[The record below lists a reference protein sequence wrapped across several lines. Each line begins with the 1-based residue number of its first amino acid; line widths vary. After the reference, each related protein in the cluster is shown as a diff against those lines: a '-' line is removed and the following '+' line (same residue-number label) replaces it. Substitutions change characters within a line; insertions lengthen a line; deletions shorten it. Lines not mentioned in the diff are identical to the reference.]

1 MRGLRLSLAVCMGVI
16 ACTKV
21 ENRERPAEDRS
32 PYGELEIARADEA
45 LGRFAPRHPTLAEL
59 EARIRQA
66 RRIRALL
73 YRLSKL
79 GP

>member
-1 MRGLRLSLAVCMGVI
+1 MRAPRKPTRGCAI
-16 ACTKV
+16 F
-21 ENRERPAEDRS
+21 EAEKQAS
-32 PYGELEIARADEA
+32 IGTEPVEIARATEA
-45 LGRFAPRHPTLAEL
+45 LSHFAPRHPTLAEL

-79 GP
+79 A

>member
-1 MRGLRLSLAVCMGVI
+1 MRVPRRPTRGCADFEV
-16 ACTKV
+16 V
-21 ENRERPAEDRS
+21 EQPSIGAE
-32 PYGELEIARADEA
+32 PVEIARATEA
-45 LGRFAPRHPTLAEL
+45 LSHLAPRHPTLAKL

-66 RRIRALL
+66 RRMRALL

>member
-1 MRGLRLSLAVCMGVI
+1 MRAPRKPTRGCAIFEVVKQASIG
-16 ACTKV
+16 
-21 ENRERPAEDRS
+21 AE
-32 PYGELEIARADEA
+32 PVEIARATEA
-45 LGRFAPRHPTLAEL
+45 LSHLAPRHPTLAEL
-59 EARIRQA
+59 EARIQQA

>member
-1 MRGLRLSLAVCMGVI
+1 MRVPRRPTRGCAIFEVVKQASIGTEPVEITRAPQALSHLA
-16 ACTKV
+16 
-21 ENRERPAEDRS
+21 
-32 PYGELEIARADEA
+32 
-45 LGRFAPRHPTLAEL
+45 RHPTLAEL
-59 EARIRQA
+59 EARIQQA

>member
-1 MRGLRLSLAVCMGVI
+1 MRAPRKP
-16 ACTKV
+16 T
-21 ENRERPAEDRS
+21 RERAIFEVVKQASIGTEPVEF
-32 PYGELEIARADEA
+32 ARATEPLSD
-45 LGRFAPRHPTLAEL
+45 FAPRHPTLADL

-66 RRIRALL
+66 RRIRTLL

>member
-1 MRGLRLSLAVCMGVI
+1 MRVPRKPTRGCAAFEV
-16 ACTKV
+16 V
-21 ENRERPAEDRS
+21 EQASIGAE
-32 PYGELEIARADEA
+32 PVEIARATKA
-45 LGRFAPRHPTLAEL
+45 LSHFAPRHPTLAEL
-59 EARIRQA
+59 EARIPQA

>member
-1 MRGLRLSLAVCMGVI
+1 MRAPRKPTRGCAIFEVKQASIG
-16 ACTKV
+16 TEPV
-21 ENRERPAEDRS
+21 E
-32 PYGELEIARADEA
+32 ITRAPEA
-45 LGRFAPRHPTLAEL
+45 LSHLATRHPTLAAL
-59 EARIRQA
+59 EARIQQA